1 MTDQNRKSLGSIL
14 LSLVLGIAVGTAAH
28 ATLRSESNK
37 WADGVSA
44 AAGVSTSASA
54 YALLSAKRK
63 RKDNADTTATQ
74 SCCEQTVEPPVLTVE
89 APVLTV
95 DAPSAAG
102 IALQEPVSDS
112 ESAVASEFAET
123 ASEATENE
131 ILVSTELDIAP
142 SDMAPAAIT
151 QGLATEESEQV
162 SKTALPQ
169 LCQESTRDD
178 ANEGGFTNEAGYSA
192 SRNDAEGED
201 FDIRIGL
208 PVLSRSQY
216 RRATGVPQRLKS
228 IEGIVWSN
236 TTMLDDGRRIM
247 EGTFAADSNT
257 ENIWN
262 LVLSTLGVQRS

>member
-1 MTDQNRKSLGSIL
+1 MTDQNRKSLGSIF

-54 YALLSAKRK
+54 YALISSKRK
-63 RKDNADTTATQ
+63 RRESADATTTQ
-74 SCCEQTVEPPVLTVE
+74 SCCEQTAETLELP
-89 APVLTV
+89 A
-95 DAPSAAG
+95 DASRTTG
-102 IALQEPVSDS
+102 IALPERDCDF
-112 ESAVASEFAET
+112 ENAVV
-123 ASEATENE
+123 SEATLEGTTASVATVDTTSN
-131 ILVSTELDIAP
+131 TAELDIVP
-142 SDMAPAAIT
+142 RNTTLAALT
-151 QGLATEESEQV
+151 EGLATEESEQV

-178 ANEGGFTNEAGYSA
+178 ANETGFSNEAGYSA
-192 SRNDAEGED
+192 SRIDAEGKD

-247 EGTFAADSNT
+247 EGTFAADSNI